1 METSNLD
8 ENGKKGPSAGD
19 VCAIIVAAGRGR
31 RMKSDIPK
39 QYLPLAGK
47 PVLAHTI
54 DAFSACR
61 KIDRIV
67 VVAAREDFERF
78 ETSVLPAVK
87 TDKPPICVEGGAHRG
102 DSVYRGLAAAGS
114 GTGIAVIHDGVRP
127 LVRSDRIEAVVS
139 EARRAGAC
147 ILAARAFDTLK
158 QVDDRGIVRATI
170 DRSRIWTA
178 QTPQAFQFQQIWE
191 AHRRAKSA
199 GFSATDDAQLLEW
212 MNLPVHIVQGDAYN
226 LKITTAR
233 DLQVAEA
240 LLTAPPAIAGKIEN
254 RK

>member
-1 METSNLD
+1 METMHLD
-8 ENGKKGPSAGD
+8 QNEKEGPPVGD

-31 RMKSDIPK
+31 RMQSGTPK
-39 QYLPLAGK
+39 QYLPLAGR

-67 VVAAREDFERF
+67 VVAARQDFERF
-78 ETSVLPAVK
+78 EKNVLPAVRD
-87 TDKPPICVEGGAHRG
+87 DKPPILVEGGMHRG
-102 DSVYRGLAAAGS
+102 DSVYRGLEAAGS

-127 LVRSDRIEAVVS
+127 LIRSGQIAAVVS
-139 EARRAGAC
+139 EARQAGAC

-158 QVDDRGIVRATI
+158 QVDDCGSVCATI
-170 DRSRIWTA
+170 DRSRIWMA
-178 QTPQAFQFQQIWE
+178 QTPQAFHFQRIWE
-191 AHRRAKSA
+191 AHRKARSA
-199 GFSATDDAQLLEW
+199 GFTATDDAQLLEW
-212 MNLPVHIVQGDAYN
+212 MHLPVRIVEGDAFN

-240 LLTAPPAIAGKIEN
+240 LLTAQPH
-254 RK
+254 RL

>member
-1 METSNLD
+1 MTSPPD
-8 ENGKKGPSAGD
+8 KQERPDAITGD

-31 RMKSDIPK
+31 RMHSDIPK

-67 VVAAREDFERF
+67 VVAAREDFERL
-78 ETSVLPAVK
+78 ERSVLPAVK
-87 TDKPPICVEGGAHRG
+87 TGTPPICVEGGEHRG
-102 DSVYRGLAAAGS
+102 DSVYRGLQAAGS

-127 LVRSDRIEAVVS
+127 LIRPDQIEAVVS
-139 EARRAGAC
+139 EAGRAGAC

-158 QVDDRGIVRATI
+158 QVDDRSIVRTTL

-178 QTPQAFQFQQIWE
+178 QTPQAFQFQRIWE

-240 LLTAPPAIAGKIEN
+240 LLTAPPCDCREN